1 MIKDTLRLR
10 GDVAIVLKDK
20 NGAVKDSR
28 QITNLLVDEGL
39 EYVCASMA
47 GTEAGQMTHMAVGS
61 DATAPVGSN
70 TGLGAILGVRE
81 ALDSTTALN
90 NTITYVSS
98 FEPGEGTGAIVE
110 AGIFDAVTDGI
121 MLCRTTF
128 AVINK
133 GADDT
138 MAITWTIT
146 LTAS

>member
-1 MIKDTLRLR
+1 MIKDTLKLR

-20 NGAVKDSR
+20 DGKVKDTR

-39 EYVCASMA
+39 QYVCAAMA
-47 GTEAGQMTHMAVGS
+47 GTESGQMTHMAVGS
-61 DATAPVGSN
+61 DPTAPVGAN
-70 TGLGAILGVRE
+70 TNLGAILGVRE
-81 ALDSTTALN
+81 LLDSTTALN
-90 NTITYVSS
+90 NTITYVAS
-98 FEPGEGTGAIVE
+98 FEPGEGTGAVVE
-110 AGIFDAVTDGI
+110 AGIFDAPTDGV

-138 MAITWTIT
+138 MSITWTIT